1 MIVIFLQDLSFAADN
16 SYFGSPATPISND
29 VYNECWTKTRANQE
43 IEEGKRGMTRGSR
56 RRVAGFPG
64 EGCPDLLFRFRA
76 GIEGL
81 Q

>member
-1 MIVIFLQDLSFAADN
+1 MIMTVIFRQDLSYATAN
-16 SYFGSPATPISND
+16 SYVGSPAT

-43 IEEGKRGMTRGSR
+43 MEEDKRRMTQGSR
-56 RRVAGFPG
+56 RRVAEFPG